1 MYPKLQGS
9 NDKLSLSDSSS
20 SHPHFW
26 KANATRSWPTQNL
39 GICDNFSLPKAAQ
52 PCKCPCPHAQARVF
66 PRARAQRDVWWCI
79 TKIGLPVGRSTVRVR
94 RTIIAICNKSS
105 RVQPFEEQRDH
116 GWTDGELLQLQR
128 APLRVAGKLDGS
140 ITIGKYDDTVFHS
153 HFGLLSLPSS
163 LPPGRQQFTFTVANR
178 AELMGKD

>member
-66 PRARAQRDVWWCI
+66 PARAAGRLVVHYENWPS
-79 TKIGLPVGRSTVRVR
+79 GRGRSTVRVRVR

-105 RVQPFEEQRDH
+105 RVQPFEEQRARAGSWMD
-116 GWTDGELLQLQR
+116 GWR
-128 APLRVAGKLDGS
+128 AATAARPFTSRRKV
-140 ITIGKYDDTVFHS
+140 
-153 HFGLLSLPSS
+153 
-163 LPPGRQQFTFTVANR
+163 GRKHYYRQI
-178 AELMGKD
+178 